1 MRFDPFVVTVKRSFI
16 VYSQFVNFP
25 VVLSQLVLL
34 DSVNKSFV
42 RCRRVRYDDY
52 DSAALALALVRL
64 MKS

>member
-16 VYSQFVNFP
+16 VYSQICNFP

-34 DSVNKSFV
+34 ESVNKSFV
-42 RCRRVRYDDY
+42 RCRRISDDY
-52 DSAALALALVRL
+52 DSVALALALVRL